1 MRFLFDRICLSEKSL
16 TDSLS
21 PFRSSLERSVTQE
34 LTRITNQRQYFAGFQ
49 YRKVRISKPDVL
61 AFGISKGIGETYNS
75 QTSKALAIEIKRA
88 ILAHEPRLL
97 SPSVSLQS
105 SSKSGGM
112 PEVVISGCLQVDG
125 QVKEYKRHF
134 SSLGRD

>member
-1 MRFLFDRICLSEKSL
+1 MQFLFDRICLSEKSL

-21 PFRSSLERSVTQE
+21 LVRSSLERSVTQE
-34 LTRITNQRQYFAGFQ
+34 LTRITSQRQYFAGFQ

-125 QVKEYKRHF
+125 QVKEYQRHF